1 MESGI
6 KNITPQK
13 IKNVKQKSNLMPEIG
28 EKIKNGNQKCNL
40 VPEIPKKVKKG
51 NQKTI

>member
-13 IKNVKQKSNLMPEIG
+13 IKNGNQKGSLMPEIL
-28 EKIKNGNQKCNL
+28 EKIKNGNQKGSL
-40 VPEIPKKVKKG
+40 MPEISKEIKNG
-51 NQKTI
+51 YQKTF